1 MGTPRGP
8 YPRASRQGAHRTP
21 ANLPPRTSP
30 LILSFRNDSHADF
43 RAAHLCAPITPPQAS
58 RATAQPVV
66 AGKAK
71 KAAKA
76 ADKKAA
82 KADKK
87 AAAKQAPVSKQA
99 KDAARK
105 KAAAAMRDVVSR
117 QGKAYDRIVKEMDRD
132 EFREYILSVRHN
144 SPEPVQQ
151 LCDWLPIAEVVVAD
165 KQAYEVRP
173 PLSPLASQGAFSRL
187 D

>member
-1 MGTPRGP
+1 M
-8 YPRASRQGAHRTP
+8 
-21 ANLPPRTSP
+21 
-30 LILSFRNDSHADF
+30 
-43 RAAHLCAPITPPQAS
+43 
-58 RATAQPVV
+58 
-66 AGKAK
+66 
-71 KAAKA
+71 
-76 ADKKAA
+76 
-82 KADKK
+82 
-87 AAAKQAPVSKQA
+87 SKQA

-132 EFREYILSVRHN
+132 EYREYILSVRHK

-173 PLSPLASQGAFSRL
+173 PLSPLASHLPGRRAPFRASTDPRL
-187 D
+187 TRD

>member
-1 MGTPRGP
+1 MGTRRGP
-8 YPRASRQGAHRTP
+8 QPRSRLQGAHTP
-21 ANLPPRTSP
+21 RLRAPEPPP
-30 LILSFRNDSHADF
+30 LSSFREIFLHADF
-43 RAAHLCAPITPPQAS
+43 RALTVRVPITPQTS
-58 RATAQPVV
+58 RVAAQPIV

-76 ADKKAA
+76 DAKKAA
-82 KADKK
+82 KE
-87 AAAKQAPVSKQA
+87 AKNTSNKSPVVSKQA

-132 EFREYILSVRHN
+132 EFREYILSVRHK

-173 PLSPLASQGAFSRL
+173 IAHSSLFSAQLSCVFK
-187 D
+187 

>member
-1 MGTPRGP
+1 MGTRPGPQPRS
-8 YPRASRQGAHRTP
+8 RRQGAHTP
-21 ANLPPRTSP
+21 RLRAPEPPP
-30 LILSFRNDSHADF
+30 LSSFREIFLHADF
-43 RAAHLCAPITPPQAS
+43 RALTVRVPITPQTS
-58 RATAQPVV
+58 RVAAQPIV

-76 ADKKAA
+76 DAKKAA
-82 KADKK
+82 KEAKK
-87 AAAKQAPVSKQA
+87 TSNKSPVVSKQA

-132 EFREYILSVRHN
+132 EFREYILSVRHK

-173 PLSPLASQGAFSRL
+173 IALTHSSL
-187 D
+187 

>member
-1 MGTPRGP
+1 M
-8 YPRASRQGAHRTP
+8 A
-21 ANLPPRTSP
+21 
-30 LILSFRNDSHADF
+30 
-43 RAAHLCAPITPPQAS
+43 
-58 RATAQPVV
+58 AQPIV

-76 ADKKAA
+76 DAKKAA
-82 KADKK
+82 KEAKK
-87 AAAKQAPVSKQA
+87 TSNKSPVVSKQA

-132 EFREYILSVRHN
+132 EFREYILSVRHK

-173 PLSPLASQGAFSRL
+173 IAHSSLSVPKVPNSSLIHQVTPSSPAQTTNKMTMTITRRHGAVSSLVRSRRRGRNF
-187 D
+187 

>member
-1 MGTPRGP
+1 V
-8 YPRASRQGAHRTP
+8 A
-21 ANLPPRTSP
+21 
-30 LILSFRNDSHADF
+30 
-43 RAAHLCAPITPPQAS
+43 
-58 RATAQPVV
+58 AQPIV

-76 ADKKAA
+76 DAKKAA
-82 KADKK
+82 KEAKK
-87 AAAKQAPVSKQA
+87 TSNKSPVVSKQA

-132 EFREYILSVRHN
+132 EFREYVLSVRHK

-173 PLSPLASQGAFSRL
+173 IAHSSLFSAQLSCVFK
-187 D
+187 

>member
-1 MGTPRGP
+1 M
-8 YPRASRQGAHRTP
+8 
-21 ANLPPRTSP
+21 
-30 LILSFRNDSHADF
+30 
-43 RAAHLCAPITPPQAS
+43 
-58 RATAQPVV
+58 
-66 AGKAK
+66 
-71 KAAKA
+71 
-76 ADKKAA
+76 
-82 KADKK
+82 
-87 AAAKQAPVSKQA
+87 SKQA

-165 KQAYEVRP
+165 KQAYEVRALPSP
-173 PLSPLASQGAFSRL
+173 PRAPRAFSRL

>member
-1 MGTPRGP
+1 M
-8 YPRASRQGAHRTP
+8 A
-21 ANLPPRTSP
+21 
-30 LILSFRNDSHADF
+30 
-43 RAAHLCAPITPPQAS
+43 
-58 RATAQPVV
+58 AQPIV

-76 ADKKAA
+76 DAKKAA
-82 KADKK
+82 KEAKK
-87 AAAKQAPVSKQA
+87 TSNKSPVVSKQA

-132 EFREYILSVRHN
+132 EFREYILSVRHK

-173 PLSPLASQGAFSRL
+173 IALTHSSLFSAQLFMRVQVTPAITHPRLLTIHSTRLTRRLRSSSSPSAATSPRLSS
-187 D
+187 